1 MLTDPAGRNSNDS
14 SDSRNIFPSNIAFR
28 SLDQLS
34 LIHAWTSQDNLP
46 SNGSSLL
53 AKHHFPSCDYSSPF
67 LVFPSSV
74 EITMYGLKAV
84 QPLEQYIR
92 RSKATHRQHY
102 LRRLNPK
109 FHSVLV
115 TRSLRP
121 RSARSIST
129 STSSSQLRLKPSPSC
144 LICSYSIRSSQK
156 LVLYPCY
163 DVSTAHL
170 YPILR
175 CTRIR
180 RITPLYQL
188 NLYSFP

>member
-14 SDSRNIFPSNIAFR
+14 SDSRNIFPSSIAFR
-28 SLDQLS
+28 SLDPVMAYSCVNVSRQSTLK
-34 LIHAWTSQDNLP
+34 WVE
-46 SNGSSLL
+46 SSR
-53 AKHHFPSCDYSSPF
+53 KHHFSSHDYSSPL

-92 RSKATHRQHY
+92 KSKSTHRQHY

-144 LICSYSIRSSQK
+144 LICSYSIRSSQ
-156 LVLYPCY
+156 
-163 DVSTAHL
+163 
-170 YPILR
+170 
-175 CTRIR
+175 
-180 RITPLYQL
+180 
-188 NLYSFP
+188 